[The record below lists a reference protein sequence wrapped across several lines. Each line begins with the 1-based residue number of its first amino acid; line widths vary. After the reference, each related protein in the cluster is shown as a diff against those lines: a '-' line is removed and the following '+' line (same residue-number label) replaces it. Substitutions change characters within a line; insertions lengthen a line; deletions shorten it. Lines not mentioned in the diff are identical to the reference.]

1 MLRGV
6 FSKLNDSSDKI
17 QVLIKS
23 GMRDNVGQGM
33 LFSSDCVYWNKIL
46 NCWYISYFRHHF
58 IHSFASVLRSV
69 GDIHLRSVTLEVL
82 WWRCKTHGT
91 VWHGVGP
98 LFLLLIHTRLKKI
111 LVCTLLIILHNS
123 YIY

>member
-33 LFSSDCVYWNKIL
+33 LFSSDCVY
-46 NCWYISYFRHHF
+46 
-58 IHSFASVLRSV
+58 
-69 GDIHLRSVTLEVL
+69 
-82 WWRCKTHGT
+82 
-91 VWHGVGP
+91 
-98 LFLLLIHTRLKKI
+98 
-111 LVCTLLIILHNS
+111 
-123 YIY
+123 